1 MKSIAVFCGSSDRI
15 AEEYLAAASSLGKI
29 LAERGIRLVYG
40 AGSVGMMGAVARA
53 ALDGG
58 GEVIGVIPEIFN
70 THQLALKDITRFEV
84 LPDLPAQ
91 LACMIDL
98 SEGFIVLP
106 GGYGTMDEFFQTVTW
121 AQIGLHSKPIGLLNQ
136 SRYYDKLVDFVNH
149 MENEGFMYDGHKS
162 LFVVEEDPA
171 ALLDAMQ
178 SYSPPKG
185 LAHWVARD
193 Q

>member
-1 MKSIAVFCGSSDRI
+1 MKSIAVYCGSSDRI
-15 AEEYLAAASSLGKI
+15 AEEYLSAASSLGKI

-40 AGSVGMMGAVARA
+40 AGSEGMMGAVARA

-91 LACMIDL
+91 LACMVDL

-121 AQIGLHSKPIGLLNQ
+121 AQIGLHAKPIGLLNQ
-136 SRYYDKLVDFVNH
+136 SGYYDKLVDFINH

-178 SYSPPKG
+178 DYRPPHG